1 MYVGGGVIYEREG
14 KILQSKG
21 EVDSF
26 EKDGRV
32 EYKDYQHICG
42 YTAFI
47 FKRKLLTE
55 HSIYFPNY
63 RRFQDVPFIVNVMIH
78 AKFFYAVSKSIYVY
92 RMVDKLIPYHDENV
106 INGIA
111 QGIDDVLL
119 MSGKARF
126 ETLHTDIVQKMINT
140 YIDWFYKSIYNGN
153 KILKELLQKIWNDI
167 DEELLLK
174 DGRVETKPIFKSE
187 EEIKDYISK
196 NRESKEN
203 FWRQINSFKRIIIY
217 GAGVAG
223 KRLFKFIM
231 SNGYKGIVEFAV
243 SDLNPEGTACGKQ
256 IRSIDSYIE
265 YKNDA
270 LVLIAIKGDG
280 CYTMLDRA
288 RKLGYC
294 NTKCADYT
302 VISF

>member
-1 MYVGGGVIYEREG
+1 MRGGVIYEREG

-21 EVDSF
+21 KADSF
-26 EKDGRV
+26 ATNEKI
-32 EYKDYQHICG
+32 EYKYYQHICG

-47 FKRKLLTE
+47 FKRKLLIE

-111 QGIDDVLL
+111 QGIDDVVRV
-119 MSGKARF
+119 SGKARF
-126 ETLHTDIVQKMINT
+126 ETLHTDIVEKLMES
-140 YIDWFYKSIYNGN
+140 YIDWFYKSIYDGN
-153 KILKELLQKIWNDI
+153 KILKEILQKIWNDI
-167 DEELLLK
+167 DEELLLQ
-174 DGRVETKPIFKSE
+174 DGRIETKPIFKSE
-187 EEIKDYISK
+187 EEINDYISK
-196 NRESKEN
+196 NRENKEK
-203 FWRQINSFKRIIIY
+203 FWKHISCFKRIIIY

-223 KRLFKFIM
+223 KRLFKFII
-231 SNGYKGIVEFAV
+231 SNGYEGMVEFAV

-256 IRSIDSYIE
+256 IRSIDSYIK

-270 LVLIAIKGDG
+270 LVIIAVKENGH
-280 CYTMLDRA
+280 YMMLDRA
-288 RKLGYC
+288 KKLGYC
-294 NTKCADYT
+294 NIESADYK